1 MHMHMHECAGT
12 GVREKPVTQEGNIS
26 WVISEMCS
34 PHHVLSTMLKRSYPT
49 PYGPSKYSTAI
60 FNGCVIQYT
69 QHLGKK
75 CRGFEFQFHY

>member
-49 PYGPSKYSTAI
+49 PYGPSKYSVQHCHFQRMCHSVYTASW
-60 FNGCVIQYT
+60 
-69 QHLGKK
+69 KK
-75 CRGFEFQFHY
+75 VQRV